1 MIASSI
7 FINRQSTQTSG
18 LVKVILK
25 SDELLTENQWE
36 QEVIREETRLQE
48 AANLRLTAENRQRK
62 LETEAMAVAHEES
75 MRKHTEQLVR
85 EFSSRAENLQRQME
99 NEKREVCNP
108 YNSCKYICHR
118 SLQFS

>member
-7 FINRQSTQTSG
+7 FINRQLTQTSG

-36 QEVIREETRLQE
+36 QELIREETRLQE

-108 YNSCKYICHR
+108 
-118 SLQFS
+118 